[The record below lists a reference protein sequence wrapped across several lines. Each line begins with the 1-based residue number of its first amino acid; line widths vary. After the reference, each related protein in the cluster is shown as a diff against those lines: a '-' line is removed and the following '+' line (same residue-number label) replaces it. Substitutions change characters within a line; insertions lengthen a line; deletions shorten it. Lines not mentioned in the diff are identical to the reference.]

1 MRLPRL
7 GVALGSNLRGRANAF
22 ARHVPELFGRILVPA
37 LLRGVLAQ
45 PGMRQQPLGDGGGT
59 QRRR

>member
-7 GVALGSNLRGRANAF
+7 GLALSGNLRGRANAF

-37 LLRGVLAQ
+37 LLRGVLA
-45 PGMRQQPLGDGGGT
+45 
-59 QRRR
+59 